1 MGRPKSLPSTIK
13 KQCPTCKKEFEIS
26 FYLRNK
32 RIYCSKSCSNKS
44 PDVIAKMI
52 SSQNK
57 TFITKYGKHPMKT
70 TKVVE
75 ILKNSIR
82 KKYGVD
88 WISQSKG
95 WREKVKQNNLKKY
108 GIENYNNIDKI
119 RQTCIEKYGVPN
131 YAMTTEYKEKYKNT
145 CLKKYGVSHASSR
158 QKIILE
164 NYNGIFDRFLKHPL
178 FIQFEPM
185 FSKSEFAGP
194 STKDYSFKC
203 KRCGLIKKY
212 SIDNGNYPVCP
223 TCDKTPISKFQSE
236 ILEFIKSIMS
246 EEIKFNDKS
255 ILPSKTLDVVIPS
268 RNIAFK
274 CNHILWNS
282 ELFGRKNKI
291 YNVQIT
297 NAAILKHYRLIQ
309 IFESEWKTVPHIV
322 KSIISSILEKSK
334 YSVYGRDCHVK
345 EITSHQCVIFLKQNH
360 LQGPDRSSVK
370 LGLFDPND
378 NLVSV
383 MTFLKPRFNSN
394 FQYEIGRLCN
404 KIDIDVIGGTSKLF
418 SYFLKNYRPTSI
430 VSYNDRRYFDGQI
443 YINLGF
449 KFLGNTP
456 PNYFYIVDNYQTIQN
471 RLNWQKCKLK
481 KKLHVFDPSLSEWEN
496 MKLNGYDRIWDCGN
510 GKWVW
515 TIH

>member
-13 KQCPTCKKEFEIS
+13 NQCPTCKKEFEIS

-178 FIQFEPM
+178 
-185 FSKSEFAGP
+185 
-194 STKDYSFKC
+194 
-203 KRCGLIKKY
+203 L
-212 SIDNGNYPVCP
+212 
-223 TCDKTPISKFQSE
+223 
-236 ILEFIKSIMS
+236 
-246 EEIKFNDKS
+246 FN
-255 ILPSKTLDVVIPS
+255 
-268 RNIAFK
+268 
-274 CNHILWNS
+274 
-282 ELFGRKNKI
+282 
-291 YNVQIT
+291 
-297 NAAILKHYRLIQ
+297 
-309 IFESEWKTVPHIV
+309 
-322 KSIISSILEKSK
+322 
-334 YSVYGRDCHVK
+334 
-345 EITSHQCVIFLKQNH
+345 
-360 LQGPDRSSVK
+360 
-370 LGLFDPND
+370 
-378 NLVSV
+378 
-383 MTFLKPRFNSN
+383 
-394 FQYEIGRLCN
+394 
-404 KIDIDVIGGTSKLF
+404 
-418 SYFLKNYRPTSI
+418 
-430 VSYNDRRYFDGQI
+430 
-443 YINLGF
+443 
-449 KFLGNTP
+449 
-456 PNYFYIVDNYQTIQN
+456 
-471 RLNWQKCKLK
+471 LN
-481 KKLHVFDPSLSEWEN
+481 HVF
-496 MKLNGYDRIWDCGN
+496 
-510 GKWVW
+510 
-515 TIH
+515 